1 MPLHNNTHRDAL
13 PIRLGNRKFNIDVTR
28 LARQTID
35 PIRQGFDTV
44 GQPGEQSLNQA
55 GVWKRSRNDWELG
68 AGQREADSPES
79 GLRRFHTS
87 LGIDPWTKN
96 EIKLHK
102 NTEVSEA
109 STEENLLLTTATVPG
124 TPDVNYIYMA
134 NGANLE
140 YSINNGTSWTPISN
154 PCGGDIFALASDGL
168 NVYAAG
174 QAGGSSEVQRIQGTA
189 VTAASGTGH
198 VWTLTGMVATDGVW
212 FANGYLIA
220 SKGSRLTWLPSTADE
235 SSAYDIAS
243 STFSQV
249 STWSSVIGTP
259 VGIYAAGNQGNQGR
273 IYYIGINDS
282 TVALDVPVL
291 AAPLPEGETINVLS
305 EYGGVILIGTNKGFR
320 LAQTGQRGTLSFGPL
335 VAINNGVSV
344 LEPQGEF
351 VWFGW
356 KNYEGN
362 SGLGRISLKEFTEP
376 LVPAYATDLMRDST
390 DEDVQG
396 VITTFDDR
404 RLFTISG
411 EGAFREH
418 DTNYVSSGTITE
430 GRFRWGITELKVPVS
445 GDIRHSAL
453 TAKQSVTLTVTS
465 DDAQT
470 DTITSDTVGKSTPVD
485 ADGNPNVQPFD
496 DVDGE
501 YIIPSLTI
509 NRGDTTLDETPTVF
523 RWTVRAI
530 PMPFVAEAITLP
542 IILTTQTE
550 HEKRNVWQDIYDE
563 YKYIKSLLEKRQL
576 ALFIMGTEVKNVYVA
591 GVGYDQGA
599 ISKWSDSQQREYA
612 EGYGRDKWVEGILT
626 VQLITVQTGV
636 TLTPSTAPE

>member
-102 NTEVSEA
+102 NTES
-109 STEENLLLTTATVPG
+109 SKTSSEENLLLTTATVSG
-124 TPDVNYIYMA
+124 TNYIYMA

-198 VWTLTGMVATDGVW
+198 IWQLTGMVATDGVW

-404 RLFTISG
+404 RLFTIKG

-418 DTNYVSSGTITE
+418 DSNYVASGTITE

-445 GDIRHSAL
+445 GDIRHNAL

-496 DVDGE
+496 NVDGE
-501 YIIPSLTI
+501 YLIPSLTI

>member
-1 MPLHNNTHRDAL
+1 MPLHNNTHRESL
-13 PIRLGNRKFNIDVTR
+13 PIRLGDRKYNVDVSR

-102 NTEVSEA
+102 NTESSEA
-109 STEENLLLTTATVPG
+109 STETNLLLTTATVSG

-140 YSINNGTSWTPISN
+140 YYTNNGTSWTAISN

-174 QAGGSSEVQRIQGTA
+174 NAGGSSEVQRIQGTA

-198 VWTLTGMVATDGVW
+198 VWTLTGMAETDGVW

-220 SKGSRLTWLPSTADE
+220 SDGSRLTWLPSTADE

-249 STWSSVIGTP
+249 TTWSSVIGTP

-335 VAINNGVSV
+335 VTIDNGVSV
-344 LEPQGEF
+344 VEPQGEF

-356 KNYEGN
+356 RNYEGN

-390 DEDVQG
+390 DADVQG
-396 VITTFDDR
+396 VITTFDNR

-411 EGAFREH
+411 VGAFREH
-418 DTNYVSSGTITE
+418 DSNYVASGTITE

-445 GDIRHSAL
+445 GDIRHNAL
-453 TAKQSVTLTVTS
+453 TTGQSVTLTVTS

-470 DTITSDTVGKSTPVD
+470 DTITSNTVGKSTPVD
-485 ADGNPNVQPFD
+485 VDGNPNVQPFD
-496 DVDGE
+496 NVDGE

-509 NRGDTTLDETPTVF
+509 NRGDTTLTETPTVF

-530 PMPFVAEAITLP
+530 PMPFVAEVITLP

-550 HEKRNVWQDIYDE
+550 HEDRHIWQDVYEE
-563 YKYIKSLLEKRQL
+563 YNYIKSLLEKRAL
-576 ALFIMGTEVKNVYVA
+576 ALFIMGAEVKNVYVA

-599 ISKWSDSQQREYA
+599 IGKWSDSQQRKYV
-612 EGYGRDKWVEGILT
+612 EGYGRDRWVEGVLT

-636 TLTPSTAPE
+636 TLTPSDSA

>member
-102 NTEVSEA
+102 NTESVKTA
-109 STEENLLLTTATVPG
+109 SGTTLLLTTANDG
-124 TPDVNYIYMA
+124 TDDYIYMS
-134 NGANLE
+134 NGANVE
-140 YSINNGTSWTPISN
+140 YSTNNGTTWGSAIAN
-154 PCGGDIFALASDGL
+154 PAGGTIFAMASDGASIY
-168 NVYAAG
+168 VAG
-174 QAGGSSEVQRIQGTA
+174 NAGVGSEVQKISTTTA
-189 VTAASGTGH
+189 GSGTGN
-198 VWTLTGMVATDGVW
+198 VWSLTGMALTDGVW

-220 SKGSRLTWLPSTADE
+220 SVGSRLTWLPSTADE
-235 SSAYDIAS
+235 SSAYDITS

-335 VAINNGVSV
+335 VTIDNGVSV

-376 LVPAYATDLMRDST
+376 LVPAYATDLMKGST
-390 DEDVQG
+390 NADIQG
-396 VITTFDDR
+396 VITTADDR

-411 EGAFREH
+411 DGAYIEH
-418 DTNYVSSGTITE
+418 DTNYVSSGTISE

-445 GDIRHSAL
+445 GDIRHNAL
-453 TAKQSVTLTVTS
+453 ITGESITLTVTS
-465 DDAQT
+465 DDGQT

-501 YIIPSLTI
+501 YLIPSLTI
-509 NRGDTTLDETPTVF
+509 TRGTDATKTPTVF

-530 PMPFVAEAITLP
+530 PMPFVAEVITLP
-542 IILTTQTE
+542 IVLTTQTE
-550 HEKRNVWQDIYDE
+550 HEDRHAWQDVYEE
-563 YKYIKSLLEKRQL
+563 YSYIKSLLEKRAL
-576 ALFIMGTEVKNVYVA
+576 ALFIMGAEVKNVYVA

-599 ISKWSDSQQREYA
+599 ISKWSASQQREYK
-612 EGYGRDKWVEGILT
+612 EGYGRDRWVEGVLT

-636 TLTPSTAPE
+636 TLTPSDTA

>member
-102 NTEVSEA
+102 NTESVKTA
-109 STEENLLLTTATVPG
+109 SGTTLLLTTANDG
-124 TPDVNYIYMA
+124 TDDYIYMS
-134 NGANLE
+134 NGANVE
-140 YSINNGTSWTPISN
+140 YSTNNGDTWSGSPIAN
-154 PCGGDIFALASDGL
+154 PAGGTIFAMASDGASIY
-168 NVYAAG
+168 VAG
-174 QAGGSSEVQRIQGTA
+174 NAGVGSEVQKISTTTA
-189 VTAASGTGH
+189 GAGTGN
-198 VWTLTGMVATDGVW
+198 VWSLTGMALTDGVW

-220 SKGSRLTWLPSTADE
+220 SVGSRLTWLPSTADE
-235 SSAYDIAS
+235 SSAYDITS

-335 VAINNGVSV
+335 VTIDNGVSV
-344 LEPQGEF
+344 VEPQGEF

-376 LVPAYATDLMRDST
+376 LVPAYATDLMRDI

-396 VITTFDDR
+396 VITTADDR
-404 RLFTISG
+404 RLFTIKG

-418 DTNYVSSGTITE
+418 KHNYVASGTITE

-445 GDIRHSAL
+445 GDIRHNAL
-453 TAKQSVTLTVTS
+453 TTGQSVTLTVTS

-470 DTITSDTVGKSTPVD
+470 DTITSNTVGKSTPVD

-509 NRGDTTLDETPTVF
+509 NRGDTTLTETPTVF

-550 HEKRNVWQDIYDE
+550 HDKRHIWQDIYDE
-563 YKYIKSLLEKRQL
+563 YKYVKSLLEKRQL

-599 ISKWSDSQQREYA
+599 ISRWSDSQQREYV
-612 EGYGRDKWVEGILT
+612 EGYGRDQWVEGILT

>member
-102 NTEVSEA
+102 DVTESKDT
-109 STEENLLLTTATVPG
+109 SGTNLLLATANDG
-124 TPDVNYIYMA
+124 TNDYIYMA
-134 NGANLE
+134 NGANVE
-140 YSINNGTSWTPISN
+140 YSTNNGTTWGSAIAN
-154 PCGGDIFALASDGL
+154 PAGGTIFAMASDGASIY
-168 NVYAAG
+168 VAG
-174 QAGGSSEVQRIQGTA
+174 NAGVGSEVQKISTTTA
-189 VTAASGTGH
+189 GSGTGN
-198 VWTLTGMVATDGVW
+198 VWSLTGMALTDGVW

-220 SKGSRLTWLPSTADE
+220 SVGSRLTWLPSTADE
-235 SSAYDIAS
+235 SSAYDITS

-335 VAINNGVSV
+335 VTIDNGVSV

-356 KNYEGN
+356 KNYSGS

-376 LVPAYATDLMRDST
+376 LVPAYATDLMKGST
-390 DEDVQG
+390 NADIQG
-396 VITTFDDR
+396 VITTADDR

-411 EGAFREH
+411 DGAYIEH
-418 DTNYVSSGTITE
+418 ATNYVSSGTISE

-445 GDIRHSAL
+445 GDIRHNAL
-453 TAKQSVTLTVTS
+453 ITGESITLTVTS

-470 DTITSDTVGKSTPVD
+470 DTITSNTVGKSTPVD

-501 YIIPSLTI
+501 YLIPSLTI
-509 NRGDTTLDETPTVF
+509 TRGTDATETPTVF

-542 IILTTQTE
+542 IILTAQTE
-550 HEKRNVWQDIYDE
+550 HDKRHVWQDIYDE

-599 ISKWSDSQQREYA
+599 ISRWSDSQQRDYA

>member
-102 NTEVSEA
+102 NTESVKTTSG
-109 STEENLLLTTATVPG
+109 TNLLLTTANDG
-124 TPDVNYIYMA
+124 TNDYIYMA
-134 NGANLE
+134 NGANVE
-140 YSINNGTSWTPISN
+140 YSTNNGTTWGSAIAN
-154 PCGGDIFALASDGL
+154 PAGGTIFAMASDGASI
-168 NVYAAG
+168 YIAG
-174 QAGGSSEVQRIQGTA
+174 NAGGSSEVQKISTTTA
-189 VTAASGTGH
+189 GAGTGN
-198 VWTLTGMVATDGVW
+198 VWTLTGMAATDGVW

-220 SKGSRLTWLPSTADE
+220 SVGSRLTWLPSTADE
-235 SSAYDIAS
+235 STAYDIAS

-335 VAINNGVSV
+335 VTIDNGVSV
-344 LEPQGEF
+344 VEPQGDF
-351 VWFGW
+351 VWCGW
-356 KNYEGN
+356 RNYEGN

-376 LVPAYATDLMRDST
+376 LVPAYATDLMRDSI
-390 DEDVQG
+390 DKEVKG

-404 RLFTISG
+404 RLFTLKG

-418 DTNYVSSGTITE
+418 ASNYVASGTITE

-445 GDIRHSAL
+445 GDIRHNAL
-453 TAKQSVTLTVTS
+453 TAGQSVTLTVTS
-465 DDAQT
+465 DDGQT
-470 DTITSDTVGKSTPVD
+470 DSITSNTVGKSTPID

-550 HEKRNVWQDIYDE
+550 HDKRHVWQDIYDE

-599 ISKWSDSQQREYA
+599 ISRWSDSQQREYA

-636 TLTPSTAPE
+636 TITPSTAPE

>member
-102 NTEVSEA
+102 NTES
-109 STEENLLLTTATVPG
+109 SKTSSEENLLLTTATVSG
-124 TPDVNYIYMA
+124 TNYIYMA

-174 QAGGSSEVQRIQGTA
+174 NAGGSSEVQRIQGTA

-198 VWTLTGMVATDGVW
+198 IWQLTGMVATDGVW

-404 RLFTISG
+404 RLFTIKG

-418 DTNYVSSGTITE
+418 DSNYVASGTITE

-445 GDIRHSAL
+445 GDIRHNAL

-496 DVDGE
+496 NVDGE
-501 YIIPSLTI
+501 YLIPSLTI